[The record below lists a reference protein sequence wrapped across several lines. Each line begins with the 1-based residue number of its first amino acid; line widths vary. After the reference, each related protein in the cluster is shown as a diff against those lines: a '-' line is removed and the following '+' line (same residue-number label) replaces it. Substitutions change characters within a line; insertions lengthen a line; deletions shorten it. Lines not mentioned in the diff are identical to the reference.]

1 METTRQDYSELK
13 KEIEPQNAGGE
24 AERLRIYDL
33 LLQDFFTDP
42 VKTLQA
48 LFDLSTL
55 YRTGRPNPQNRVS
68 YCDRLRVARRLL
80 TGRMK

>member
-1 METTRQDYSELK
+1 METTRQDYLELK
-13 KEIEPQNAGGE
+13 NENAASNPE

-33 LLQDFFTDP
+33 LLQDFFLDP

-55 YRTGRPNPQNRVS
+55 YRTGRPNPQNRVT
-68 YCDRLRVARRLL
+68 YNDRLRIARRML